1 MNITYAQWA
10 MGREAKYPPSQAIRD
25 NASELLRRVNKL
37 LVMYNMSTGEVVTQ
51 VNSGYRPLAI
61 NQATPGASLTSL
73 HITGEAIDLSDPQ
86 EELDNWLMDTSDG
99 RNALEEC
106 NLWHEHRDKTP
117 RWCHLSSRKFRS
129 YTTGSTRTFM
139 P

>member
-10 MGREAKYPPSQAIRD
+10 MGRDVKYPPSQAIRD
-25 NASELLRRVNKL
+25 NANELLRRVNKL
-37 LVMYNMSTGEVVTQ
+37 LIMYNLATDEVVTQ

-86 EELDNWLMDTSDG
+86 EELDTWLMSAQG
-99 RNALEEC
+99 KVALEEC
-106 NLWHEHRDKTP
+106 DLFQEHPSKSP
-117 RWCHLSSRKFRS
+117 RWCHLGSRKFRS
-129 YTTGSTRTFM
+129 YVAGGSRTFM